1 MAVIS
6 VDRLISF
13 KDWFTRTNT
22 LGTST
27 GDTSGINGDLGSNLV
42 NAVNVVR
49 TDLGD
54 VSALNTT
61 NSVSNLGDGAND
73 VSNDI
78 GRFRINE
85 GEPQAYDMHPIA
97 VFGSDTDFDAH
108 GMVE

>member
-1 MAVIS
+1 M
-6 VDRLISF
+6 
-13 KDWFTRTNT
+13 
-22 LGTST
+22 
-27 GDTSGINGDLGSNLV
+27 
-42 NAVNVVR
+42 
-49 TDLGD
+49 
-54 VSALNTT
+54 
-61 NSVSNLGDGAND
+61 ND